1 MAFCCIPNEISAAAV
16 AVAFAVAVAAV
27 VAVVAAVAAVV
38 AAVAAVARAAS
49 SFYFFN
55 EIRRWS
61 LKPRASWVFFLS
73 LLKHLSLSLWLK
85 QNEKKLMPVT
95 LKKVIVG

>member
-16 AVAFAVAVAAV
+16 AVAVA
-27 VAVVAAVAAVV
+27 AVVAAVAAVV
-38 AAVAAVARAAS
+38 AVAVVVVVAAVARAAS

-73 LLKHLSLSLWLK
+73 LLKHLSLSL
-85 QNEKKLMPVT
+85 T
-95 LKKVIVG
+95 